1 MLSIS
6 QIIILLTA
14 LITAVLISFLHLS
27 ALHKNRRL
35 NLRSEIIKYFVPLL
49 FISLVTIEI
58 TYFRYYLTFI
68 FDFGWNAVLLTGTVL
83 IVVTLPV
90 LGLIPARKTRNFIEF
105 PSRALITEPA
115 ITIQP
120 IEQRIKAEEMPAV
133 QENDNIEEDLT
144 EQVIPVS
151 EEIAPQETNEIEAE
165 IPLQDKIETA
175 AELTVE
181 TAQPAVVG
189 EKPLEEK
196 IITQDER
203 KTEEVKHPHTKK
215 QPVRKTART
224 KTAPKSAAKKPVVHK
239 TKKKSP

>member
-58 TYFRYYLTFI
+58 TYFSYYLSFI
-68 FDFGWNAVLLTGTVL
+68 FNFGWSAVLLTGTVL
-83 IVVTLPV
+83 TVVALPV
-90 LGLIPARKTRNFIEF
+90 LGFIPARKIKAFIVF
-105 PSRALITEPA
+105 PSRALMTEPTIA
-115 ITIQP
+115 IQP
-120 IEQRIKAEEMPAV
+120 IEQRIKAEEMLTV
-133 QENDNIEEDLT
+133 QENDILEEDL
-144 EQVIPVS
+144 S
-151 EEIAPQETNEIEAE
+151 EKVVPAAEGITSQETNEIESE
-165 IPLQDKIETA
+165 IPLQDKIQTA
-175 AELTVE
+175 AELTAE
-181 TAQPAVVG
+181 ATAI
-189 EKPLEEK
+189 ENPLEEK
-196 IITQDER
+196 TITQDER
-203 KTEEVKHPHTKK
+203 KTEEVKHPLTKK